1 MGQALG
7 ERRHVGLVDLLD
19 APAARARDVVMVSRQ
34 ACDVCIDMTVELQAA
49 GHPGVHQR
57 LQCSKDGR
65 SADPRLPSPEASIE
79 LLGCQL
85 PAGGGERVRDEESLA
100 SDPLSGGGE
109 PIRRPQADSIH
120 EQRLAQARL
129 GIMSGVSERRAGL
142 ALRGVSAGYGAGV
155 VLQEVDLEIPP
166 GTLVGV
172 IGPNGS
178 GKSTLLKAILG
189 LAPVMTGTVLL
200 DGGPVSEQRD
210 RVAYVPQ
217 REAVDW
223 SFPVSAEQVVMMGR
237 YPRVGWLRS
246 PGASDRRA
254 VREALERVALA
265 DLGAAQIG
273 ALSGG
278 QQQRV
283 FLARAL
289 VQEASVLLLDEPMTG
304 VDQTTEQLIV
314 SLLQELRDGGTT
326 ILHATHDLESAAEV
340 SDQLCF
346 VNRRVVAYGPPA
358 ETFTPTIL
366 HATFGGEL
374 LIVQAGDHSHV
385 HGGGHHGPVDQ

>member
-1 MGQALG
+1 M
-7 ERRHVGLVDLLD
+7 VG
-19 APAARARDVVMVSRQ
+19 RQ
-34 ACDVCIDMTVELQAA
+34 ACDVGVDVALELQAP
-49 GHPGVHQR
+49 GHAGVHER
-57 LQCSKDGR
+57 LERPKDGR
-65 SADPRLPSPEASIE
+65 STDPGLPSAQAAIQ

-85 PAGGGERVRDEESLA
+85 AASGRERVGDQQPLA
-100 SDPLSGGGE
+100 SDPLPGGGE
-109 PIRRPQADSIH
+109 AIRRSQADSIH

-129 GIMSGVSERRAGL
+129 GIMSGVSETQSGL
-142 ALRGVSAGYGAGV
+142 VLRGVSAGYGAGV
-155 VLQEVDLEIPP
+155 VLQDVDLAIPP

-189 LAPVMTGTVLL
+189 LAPVISGTVLL
-200 DGGPVSEQRD
+200 DGSSVSEQRE
-210 RVAYVPQ
+210 RLAYVPQ

-237 YPRVGWLRS
+237 YPRVGWLRI
-246 PGASDRRA
+246 PGASDRVA
-254 VREALERVALA
+254 VRDALERVALA

-314 SLLQELRDGGTT
+314 SLLQELRDAGTT
-326 ILHATHDLESAAEV
+326 ILHATHDLESAAEI

-358 ETFTPTIL
+358 ETFIPSVL

-385 HGGGHHGPVDQ
+385 HGGGHHGSVDR